1 MVELGA
7 SWTMPP
13 DCRREIAEALGIT
26 HEELDL
32 DGVETHCE
40 YYLDEKSVAIRP
52 GETKRLL
59 GRLAASG
66 PGFDESFRSLP
77 FSQVVAVE
85 NACALYGLPRKSGM
99 SSLNSCDTAPRVRRK
114 ESQRTHRA
122 NHLGNLLLLDYED
135 LTGLKATR
143 SVQRKPSDNPSGEQ
157 HITAGAFKKFLMP
170 CLRAVGVEGYPDRI
184 VRDLLAARKK
194 SIPAV

>member
-1 MVELGA
+1 
-7 SWTMPP
+7 MPP

-40 YYLDEKSVAIRP
+40 YYLGEKSVAIRP

-66 PGFDESFRSLP
+66 PDFDENFRSLP

-99 SSLNSCDTAPRVRRK
+99 SSAEFVRYSAAGAAKRIPKNPPR
-114 ESQRTHRA
+114 EPFGSFI
-122 NHLGNLLLLDYED
+122 NLLLLDYED